1 MRIRLVPAAV
11 ATLLAALLAG
21 CGDDQSGTQ
30 ADFTRPGD
38 VPVSVLLSPDGED
51 WREVDSPPE
60 QFANVVL
67 LGVEGGRGG
76 FIAAGEASDGLERRS
91 LQLRPTRPSLDFCKR
106 RFVDGERRA
115 LEK

>member
-51 WREVDSPPE
+51 WREVDLPPE

-67 LGVEGGRGG
+67 SGVEGGRGG
-76 FIAAGEASDGLERRS
+76 FCLSMATTNRRTSSRHGTPRMGPTGPASSCRGG
-91 LQLRPTRPSLDFCKR
+91 Q
-106 RFVDGERRA
+106 
-115 LEK
+115 